1 MTLSKAM
8 SEYLR
13 HRAVYSRSSPGS
25 IEQYDRTYRMFLGF
39 LQGRGLPDEP
49 RSFSAD
55 MVREWGLSEGERGVG
70 PRTLSSR
77 FGALSSL
84 AEYMLRLKDGRNRP
98 LLAEH
103 PLRGMDWPKYRK
115 PESKFLHPDE
125 LRAFLSTACRPH
137 ENLARD
143 LLLDTMCRV
152 SEIANANVGDI
163 EGPDSSGQYDLRVRV
178 KGGQEKRV
186 PLSPEVASALQDA
199 LLARGA
205 VQRTDALLVN
215 SRRQRWTRTGLSQLM
230 VRLGE
235 KAGIKRFKVSAH
247 KLRHTSATIA
257 LASGADLKE
266 VSELLNHSKIETTAQ
281 YLHLIPGS
289 LHAARAK
296 QRAGLKGYL
305 NG

>member
-13 HRAVYSRSSPGS
+13 HRAVYQRSSPGS
-25 IEQYDRTYRMFLGF
+25 IEQYDRTYHMFLGF
-39 LQGRGLPDEP
+39 LQAQGLPDIP
-49 RSFSAD
+49 ASFSAQA
-55 MVREWGLSEGERGVG
+55 VREWGLHEGERGVG

-84 AEYMLRLKDGRNRP
+84 AEYMLRLKDGRQRP

-103 PLRGMDWPKYRK
+103 PLRGVDWPKFLK
-115 PESKFLHPDE
+115 PESKFLHPEE
-125 LRAFLSTACRPH
+125 LKAFLAVGCQPN

-152 SEIANANVGDI
+152 SEVVNASVGDV
-163 EGPDSSGQYDLRVRV
+163 EGPDIDGHYDLRVRV
-178 KGGQEKRV
+178 KGGNEKRV
-186 PLSPEVASALQDA
+186 PLSPPIASALQDA

-205 VQRTDALLVN
+205 VQRTDPLLVN
-215 SRRQRWTRTGLSQLM
+215 SRRERWTRTGLSQLM
-230 VRLGE
+230 VRIGE

-247 KLRHTSATIA
+247 KLRHTSATVA
-257 LASGADLKE
+257 LASGADLKA
-266 VSELLNHSKIETTAQ
+266 VSSLLNHSKIETTAQ

-296 QRAGLKGYL
+296 QRAGMEKYL
-305 NG
+305 G